1 MSENL
6 AFELEAPSPN
16 DAAALSACAQASFLE
31 TFADLA
37 YPPEDLAHF
46 LENAMGVARY
56 ATQIADPGYALRVAR
71 GVDGELVGFVKAGP
85 NELPMPDGEP
95 ERERTFE
102 LHQLYLRE
110 GAKGTGLAD
119 RMMAFVDAEAR
130 GRGAVAVYLSVYVGN
145 LRAQRFY
152 ARHGYVEVGKN
163 PFMVGTV
170 VDDDRVWRKWL

>member
-1 MSENL
+1 MSETGDIV
-6 AFELEAPSPN
+6 LEVPTVA
-16 DAAALSACAQASFLE
+16 DATAVSACAQASFRE

-46 LENAMGVARY
+46 LKSAMGAARY
-56 ATQIADPGYALRVAR
+56 AAQIVDPDYALRIAR
-71 GVDGELVGFVKAGP
+71 GAGGELVGFVKAGP
-85 NELPMPDGEP
+85 NELPLPDGEP

-119 RMMAFVDAEAR
+119 RMMAFIDAEAR
-130 GRGAVAVYLSVYVGN
+130 ARGAVAVFLSVYIGN
-145 LRAQRFY
+145 VRAQRFY

-170 VDDDRVWRKWL
+170 VDDDRVWRKWV